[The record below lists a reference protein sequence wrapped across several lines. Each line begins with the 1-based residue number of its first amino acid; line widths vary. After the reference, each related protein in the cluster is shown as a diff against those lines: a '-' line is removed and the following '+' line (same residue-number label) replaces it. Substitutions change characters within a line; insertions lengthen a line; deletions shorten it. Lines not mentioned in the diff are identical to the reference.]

1 MAYRGSFTV
10 RWRRVLTPVP
20 SVAAVL
26 VLLVGSVLTTAPA
39 PSVGPVPAAAAT
51 TTGLARETDQ
61 PPASVTQLPPQV
73 GTVPAVPAVPAV
85 PTSGKGSVRQALL
98 PSSSWSVP
106 DQLLAAYRKAVAGAP
121 LACHLPVSLLAAIG
135 QVESGSLAGRSID
148 TAHRVVP
155 PVLGPLLDGV
165 SFAAIPDTDGG
176 RLDGNPRWDR
186 AVGPM
191 QFIPSTWAGSGVDG
205 DGDGQADPQN
215 VYDATASAA
224 GYLCAHGR
232 DLALAS
238 GLRSAI
244 LAYNHSE
251 AYLSDVLDW
260 ASRFG
265 APSGDTSRGSL
276 TVPANFSPANLTP
289 ANLSSSASAGS
300 NTAHPSPSRGTASG
314 TTGSSSSH
322 PTPVNPGTS
331 PTTVASG
338 TAPTLDPGAPEPTST
353 DPVVASDGAGS
364 PQSVPVAGIAFSP
377 QTGHDFG
384 DQRLGVTSDELAVTI
399 QNPGTAP
406 LTFTGPPVLS
416 GSDFALAGRGD
427 CTDPIAP
434 EGSCTLHVTFKPSA
448 LGARKGTLTT
458 HDSAPGGPHSYS
470 VTGVGVQPT
479 VTLAPNALS
488 FGQVPVGDTDKQ
500 IVTLRNTGTAV
511 LTVTD
516 LSSSNAAVSVTS
528 TDALPFTVAPGA
540 VASLTVTF
548 AAKSVGAV
556 TATISV
562 TDDAPG
568 SPQSI
573 SVTGSGQARADL
585 AVVIASLTSTKP
597 KSSLTYTITLNN
609 NGPTDAKA
617 VRVVDTLPEE
627 VTFSSVSA
635 PDGVTCTTPDVDTTG
650 TVVCTLAT
658 MQPSATSITIKIVT
672 TVTAH
677 ARGSFINTAVVSSST
692 ADPDTANNT
701 ATVTNSAFG
710 KE

>member
-1 MAYRGSFTV
+1 
-10 RWRRVLTPVP
+10 
-20 SVAAVL
+20 
-26 VLLVGSVLTTAPA
+26 
-39 PSVGPVPAAAAT
+39 
-51 TTGLARETDQ
+51 
-61 PPASVTQLPPQV
+61 
-73 GTVPAVPAVPAV
+73 
-85 PTSGKGSVRQALL
+85 
-98 PSSSWSVP
+98 VP

-135 QVESGSLAGRSID
+135 QVESGSLAGRSLD

-232 DLALAS
+232 DLALDS

-244 LAYNHSE
+244 LSYNHSDV
-251 AYLSDVLDW
+251 YLADVLDW
-260 ASRFG
+260 AGRFG
-265 APSGDTSRGSL
+265 APSGGVTRVTDGGL
-276 TVPANFSPANLTP
+276 TAPADLRSANPT
-289 ANLSSSASAGS
+289 SSASAGS
-300 NTAHPSPSRGTASG
+300 GAAHPNPSRRTAGG
-314 TTGSSSSH
+314 TTGPSSSP
-322 PTPVNPGTS
+322 PTPSPPNDPTV
-331 PTTVASG
+331 PTTVASDPP
-338 TAPTLDPGAPEPTST
+338 PTFNPGPPDPTST
-353 DPVVASDGAGS
+353 DPVVASDGPGS
-364 PQSVPVAGIAFSP
+364 PQPVPVAGIAFSP
-377 QTGHDFG
+377 QTGRDFG
-384 DQRLGVTSDELAVTI
+384 DQRLGVTSRELALTI

-406 LTFTGPPVLS
+406 LTFTGPPEFS
-416 GSDFALAGRGD
+416 NPDFALAGPDD

-434 EGSCTLHVTFKPSA
+434 EGSCTLHVTLKPSA
-448 LGARKGTLTT
+448 LGARKGNLTM
-458 HDSAPGGPHSYS
+458 HDSAPGGPHSYD
-470 VTGVGVQPT
+470 VTGVGVQPA
-479 VTLAPNALS
+479 VALAPNALS

-500 IVTLRNTGTAV
+500 VVTLRNTGTDV

-528 TDALPFTVAPGA
+528 SHALPFTVAPGA
-540 VASLTVTF
+540 SAPLTVAF
-548 AAKSVGAV
+548 APKAVGAV
-556 TATISV
+556 AATISV

-568 SPQSI
+568 SPHSV
-573 SVTGSGQARADL
+573 SVTASGQARADL
-585 AVVIASLTSTKP
+585 AVALVASLTSTKP
-597 KSSLTYTITLNN
+597 KSSLTYTITLDN

-635 PDGVTCTTPDVDTTG
+635 PDGVTCTTPDVETTK

-658 MQPSATSITIKIVT
+658 MEVSATPIIITIVT
-672 TVTAH
+672 TVTAQ
-677 ARGSFINTAVVSSST
+677 ARGPFINTAVVTSTT

-701 ATVTNSAFG
+701 TVTNTVFG